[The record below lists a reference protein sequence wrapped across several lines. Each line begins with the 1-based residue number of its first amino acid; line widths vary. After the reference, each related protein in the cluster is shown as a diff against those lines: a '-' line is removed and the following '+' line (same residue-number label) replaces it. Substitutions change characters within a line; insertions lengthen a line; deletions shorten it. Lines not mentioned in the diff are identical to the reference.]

1 MNKYDLFDFA
11 RISFI
16 ILLGMFILINYSYVE
31 KKTEIKPLTENQIDA
46 LVQMGAL
53 PVYPNL
59 PENTN
64 DKGTNLEYQTVYGT
78 CHLTQDIFGRYYCK
92 W

>member
-1 MNKYDLFDFA
+1 MNKYMLFDF
-11 RISFI
+11 
-16 ILLGMFILINYSYVE
+16 LKVILIVTCGVFLLIHYYEPKE
-31 KKTEIKPLTENQIDA
+31 KYEIKPLTENQIDA

-64 DKGTNLEYQTVYGT
+64 DKDTNLEYQTVYGT